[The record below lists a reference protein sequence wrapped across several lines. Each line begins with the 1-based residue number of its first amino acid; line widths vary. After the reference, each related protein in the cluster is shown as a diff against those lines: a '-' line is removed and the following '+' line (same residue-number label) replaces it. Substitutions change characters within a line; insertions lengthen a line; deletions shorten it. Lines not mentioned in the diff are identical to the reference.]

1 MKACGIKNTIVA
13 ALLLISSASYA
24 QMVTSGRIVYERKTN
39 LEKRLGD
46 NPRMKDFINEDN
58 KYRVEDFELYFND
71 TMSVFRPLPSDD
83 ESAQGWLKYMTT
95 HNTVYQNI
103 STRQKYIMMDL
114 WGNETYLKDSLQER
128 TWKITESKRKL
139 GGYMCRK
146 AFWEMNDST
155 RIYAW
160 FSTDVVPA
168 IGPEGFEGLPG
179 AIMGLAT
186 EDGSV
191 IYFAKEVEAMK
202 PPEGVLEYKEA
213 KEVYTEEELKKILM
227 ERMGRWVKPKDL
239 DAMFDWI

>member
-1 MKACGIKNTIVA
+1 MVECGIKKFGIA
-13 ALLLISSASYA
+13 LGLLLITSVSYA
-24 QMVTSGRIVYERKTN
+24 QMVTTGRIVYERKTN

-46 NPRMKDFINEDN
+46 NPRMKDFINDDN
-58 KYRVEDFELYFND
+58 KYRIEDFELYFND
-71 TMSVFRPLPSDD
+71 TMSVFRPLPTED
-83 ESAQGWLKYMTT
+83 EAQGFMKYMTT

-103 STRQKYIMMDL
+103 SSREKYIIMDL

-146 AFWEMNDST
+146 AIWEMNDST
-155 RIYAW
+155 RFYAW

-168 IGPEGFEGLPG
+168 VGPEGFEGLPG
-179 AIMGLAT
+179 AIMGLAV

-202 PPEGVLEYKEA
+202 PPEGVLTYKEA
-213 KEVYTEEELKKILM
+213 KDVYSEEELKEILM

-239 DAMFDWI
+239 DAMFEWL